1 MNQGQPTQP
10 VRAVVVRLHPDT
22 VERLATR
29 VAVRVA
35 QQLEH
40 SPSVDQQRPG
50 LLTAAEVSEWWG
62 VHRSWVYQHAH
73 ELGAIHIGTGERPRL
88 RFDPEQVALRL
99 AQPRSRPTETSQKLS
114 RQKQYPRE
122 SETKRSLHSHRD
134 GARTCLATNKV
145 RKHST
150 QIAKR

>member
-1 MNQGQPTQP
+1 MNQGQPTRP
-10 VRAVVVRLHPDT
+10 VRTVVVRLHPDT

-29 VAVRVA
+29 VAAHVA

-40 SPSVDQQRPG
+40 SPSIDQQRPG
-50 LLTAAEVSEWWG
+50 LLTAAEVSKWWG

-73 ELGAIHIGTGERPRL
+73 ELGAIPIGTGERPRL

-114 RQKQYPRE
+114 TIKTISP
-122 SETKRSLHSHRD
+122 
-134 GARTCLATNKV
+134 
-145 RKHST
+145 
-150 QIAKR
+150 